1 MEIGNKLN
9 LFIKDFES
17 EKMIEYRCT
26 IIGIDHDCLL
36 IDYPIHKETQRTGFF
51 PNGTVLLATYID
63 QDKNLYQFRTKI
75 QKRITLTIPGLAI
88 DIPKKEEIKQIQRRE
103 YVRIMTAVDIAIHP
117 IDDSFSPFTTV
128 TNDISGGG
136 MSIIIPHKI
145 KLKEKQTVIFTMVLH
160 LKSKIKY
167 VHLQGE
173 IIRIYQQ
180 NKEFRTAS
188 IRFISITDKIRQ
200 LIIQFVFEKQR
211 EARNKGVI

>member
-1 MEIGNKLN
+1 
-9 LFIKDFES
+9 
-17 EKMIEYRCT
+17 MIEYRCT

-103 YVRIMTAVDIAIHP
+103 YVRIITAVDIAIHP

-136 MSIIIPHKI
+136 MSIIIPRKI
-145 KLKEKQTVIFTMVLH
+145 KLKEKHTVIFTMVLH

-180 NKEFRTAS
+180 NKEFRTS
-188 IRFISITDKIRQ
+188 STISTSSTDKIRQ
-200 LIIQFVFEKQR
+200 LIIQFEIGRASCR
-211 EARNKGVI
+211 ERG